1 MKAIMFL
8 LFITVSHFVNAQ
20 DTIQEK
26 ADIEKVVQHFRHSII
41 EKDSALFHGLF
52 HEDPVIWIGVVKDRT
67 QKKILEREPANT
79 KNFFRDNYRSFF
91 KFIMKS
97 GSQEEKF
104 ENIKIINDDVI
115 ASVAFDYSFW
125 NEKKMTNWGSEYWQL
140 IKVKGHW
147 KIVSVIYSY
156 ELTEFYPKPL

>member
-1 MKAIMFL
+1 MLILFL
-8 LFITVSHFVNAQ
+8 IVSHFTPAQ
-20 DTIQEK
+20 DISQEK
-26 ADIEKVVQHFRHSII
+26 LNIEKVVQHFRHSII

-52 HEDPVIWIGVVKDRT
+52 HDDPVVWIGVVRDKT
-67 QKKILEREPANT
+67 QKKILAQDPSST
-79 KNFFRDNYRSFF
+79 KNFFRDTYRSFF
-91 KFIMKS
+91 QYILKS
-97 GSQEEKF
+97 GKKEEKF

-115 ASVAFDYSFW
+115 ATVTFGYSFW

-140 IKVKGHW
+140 IKVEGQW

>member
-1 MKAIMFL
+1 VKTTIIL
-8 LFITVSHFVNAQ
+8 LFLIISHSAVAQ
-20 DTIQEK
+20 DISPEK
-26 ADIEKVVQHFRHSII
+26 LDIEKVVQNFRHSII

-52 HEDPVIWIGVVKDRT
+52 HEDPVVWIGVVKDST

-79 KNFFRDNYRSFF
+79 KNFSRDNYRSFF

-97 GSQEEKF
+97 GNQEEKF

-115 ASVAFDYSFW
+115 ATVTFDYSFW

-140 IKVKGHW
+140 IKTEGKW